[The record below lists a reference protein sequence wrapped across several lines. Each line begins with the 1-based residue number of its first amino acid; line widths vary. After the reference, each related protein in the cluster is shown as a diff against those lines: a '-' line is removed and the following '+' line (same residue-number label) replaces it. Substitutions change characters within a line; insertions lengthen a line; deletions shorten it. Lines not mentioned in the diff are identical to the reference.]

1 MSNETAI
8 ESLQEKIDD
17 LNQQA
22 WNVRITDLSK
32 AFELS
37 QESVKLA
44 RSIDYPKGLAE
55 GLRSL
60 GFSYVRFYKNE
71 EAAPLLKESLSLF
84 QSLNDLSGQAIVYEY
99 LGIIERNRGNLGTSL
114 ELLLKGNG
122 LIQQTSP
129 LEIELTSC
137 YQIGVTYKHLGNHE
151 NALDYL
157 YKTLSLAKKINYP
170 LMEAYATNI
179 IGSIY
184 LTMAIITRH
193 WIVISKA

>member
-1 MSNETAI
+1 MSNDTVIA
-8 ESLQEKIDD
+8 SLEEKIDA

-22 WNVRITDLSK
+22 WELRVNDSPK

-44 RSIDYPKGLAE
+44 REINYPKGLAE

-60 GFSYVRFYKNE
+60 GFCYVRLFKND

-84 QSLNDLSGQAIVYEY
+84 QFLNDLRGQAVIYEY
-99 LGIIERNRGNLGTSL
+99 LGIIERNWGNLGHSL
-114 ELLLKGNG
+114 ELLLKGNELVQEVG
-122 LIQQTSP
+122 P
-129 LEIELTSC
+129 VEIEITSC
-137 YQIGVTYKHLGNHE
+137 YQIGVTYKHLGDHE

-157 YKTLSLAKKINYP
+157 YQSLALAQKIDMK
-170 LMEAYATNI
+170 LMVAYSTNI

-184 LTMAIITRH
+184 FDNG
-193 WIVISKA
+193 